1 MLTFGTSLLRHMERL
16 MPSAV
21 LLALLALLLANVAQH
36 RRRPAAALPRQEL
49 AHASRVSVMGELAGS
64 LAHELNQPLTAILSN
79 VQAAQRFM
87 ASGSPECMAEVREI
101 LADVVEETDRAS
113 EVIRRMRALVRKGE
127 LEVAPTGIE
136 RLVRDAAVLV
146 HSDAI
151 VRGVVLTMEVEPDL
165 PQVLGDRVQLQ
176 QVALNLLLNAF
187 DAVSECPPRERLVT
201 VRVAHH
207 GARGVH
213 VSVRDNGAG
222 LTTEKME
229 RMFMPFFTTKREG
242 LGLGLWIS
250 RSIVDAH
257 GGRIWAENN
266 LRQGATF
273 HFTLPAL
280 AS

>member
-1 MLTFGTSLLRHMERL
+1 MLTFGISLLRHMERL

-21 LLALLALLLANVAQH
+21 SLALLALLVANLAQR

-87 ASGSPECMAEVREI
+87 ASGSPESMAEVREI
-101 LADVVEETDRAS
+101 LADVVQETDRAS

-127 LEVAPTGIE
+127 LEVAPTGIG
-136 RLVRDAAVLV
+136 RLVHDAAILV

-151 VRGVVLTMEVEPDL
+151 VRGVVLTTEMEPEL

-187 DAVSECPPRERLVT
+187 DAVSDRPPRERLVT
-201 VRVAHH
+201 VRVARD
-207 GARGVH
+207 GIAGVR
-213 VSVRDNGAG
+213 VSVRDNGTG
-222 LTTEKME
+222 LTTQKLE
-229 RMFMPFFTTKREG
+229 RIFMPFFTTKREG

-257 GGRIWAENN
+257 GGRLWAENN
-266 LRQGATF
+266 RRQGATF
-273 HFTLPAL
+273 HFTLPGVAP
-280 AS
+280 